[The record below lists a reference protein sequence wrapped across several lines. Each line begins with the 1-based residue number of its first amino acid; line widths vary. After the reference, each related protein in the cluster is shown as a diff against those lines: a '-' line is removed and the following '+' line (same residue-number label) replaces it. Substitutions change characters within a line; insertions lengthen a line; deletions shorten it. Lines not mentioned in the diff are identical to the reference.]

1 MLYKKTKHTHTHTPT
16 HFHRQPR
23 THDFSLQNRGPIH
36 SDFSQWNRGLLCENL
51 TLNRHNEDP
60 IYYRQW
66 GTYPPY
72 ASLSCIALSA
82 SFKKPR
88 TSSVFC
94 VSLFPRWNV
103 KCVSSFVGENKR
115 TPPHTHTPHTHKS
128 KLTCFTQEDSR
139 YMKQNKK
146 KRTGLIFFKK

>member
-1 MLYKKTKHTHTHTPT
+1 MSTTIIIYVPYQDTDFLPFKDKSDCLSDVMPPPHTHTHTHTPTPT

-51 TLNRHNEDP
+51 TLNRHNEDLDILP
-60 IYYRQW
+60 PM
-66 GTYPPY
+66 GDLPPY
-72 ASLSCIALSA
+72 ASLSYIAPSA

-94 VSLFPRWNV
+94 VS
-103 KCVSSFVGENKR
+103 SFVGKMSNVCPR
-115 TPPHTHTPHTHKS
+115 S
-128 KLTCFTQEDSR
+128 
-139 YMKQNKK
+139 
-146 KRTGLIFFKK
+146 